1 MYTIISYRNFVW
13 RQELD
18 SIKFN
23 EHLFK
28 IDEAIKGLNYS
39 QILNAAQLIG
49 EKCISSKNIF
59 IAGNGGSAALA
70 NHLATD
76 LSLGLRNHGI
86 KAKASSLSSNS
97 ALLTAAGNDF
107 KFENIFS
114 TQLKCLGE
122 KSDLFIAISS
132 SGKSPNIVSALEE
145 AKNMGMQTIALL
157 GFDGGTVLEGPFCDL
172 TIHIK
177 TNIGEYEIVEDVH
190 SIVCHI
196 LKIMVK
202 TNFSNLKVVL

>member
-1 MYTIISYRNFVW
+1 M
-13 RQELD
+13 D
-18 SIKFN
+18 SLKFN
-23 EHLFK
+23 EHLVK
-28 IDEAIKGLNYS
+28 INEAIKDLNYS
-39 QILNAAQLIG
+39 QILDAARIIG
-49 EKCISSKNIF
+49 EKCFSAKNIF

-70 NHLATD
+70 NHFATD
-76 LSLGLRNHGI
+76 LSLGLLNHGI

-114 TQLKCLGE
+114 MQLKSLGD

-132 SGKSPNIVSALEE
+132 SGKSPNIISALEE
-145 AKNMGMQTIALL
+145 AKNIGMQTIALV
-157 GFDGGTVLEGPFCDL
+157 GFDGGTVLEGTFSDL

-177 TNIGEYEIVEDVH
+177 TNIGEYEVVEDIH
-190 SIVCHI
+190 SVVCHI

-202 TNFSNLKVVL
+202 NNYNNSKGAL